1 MTFKK
6 CPFCPPPPDSVFHE
20 GELVIGLWDAFPVT
34 PGHALLITRRHVADW
49 FAATPAEQQAL
60 LAALPIARN
69 AILAKHQPAGF
80 NFGVNIGNVAGQ
92 TVPHLHLHLIPRYA
106 GDVPDPTGGVRYVIP
121 DKANYTREAAPP
133 LYQAQGQHIIAPLEP
148 LIRGGEE
155 DPFLNHLLRDLDQ
168 AENLDLAVAFVLRSG
183 VDLIEE
189 HLRDLLGRGGRVRL
203 LTGDYNNVTDA
214 LALRRLLDLEGNLEL
229 RVYECKNRT
238 FHPKSYLIST
248 RHGHKAA
255 YVGSSNLTKTALING
270 VEWNFRVESTKDP
283 AGVRSVETAFED
295 VFICRDTLPVTPEW
309 IAEYEKRQKPVNVKP
324 EVTPDPDYQVPTPHK
339 IQTEALQALER
350 TREAGH
356 QAGLVVLATGLGKTW
371 LSAFDSKRPEFERVL
386 FVAHREEILN
396 QGKRTFRKIRP
407 DAVFGMY
414 NGQEKAPD
422 ADVLFASVQTLNRKP
437 HLERFERDYFEYIV
451 IDEFHHA
458 AAKTYRKLIDYFEPM
473 FLLGLT
479 ATPERTDG
487 GDLLSL
493 CQENLVYR
501 CDLVRGINEGLLS
514 PFHYYGVP
522 DEVDYSNIPWRS
534 SRFDET
540 ELTNALATEKR
551 AENALGQH
559 QKRGGDRT
567 LGFCCSLRHADY
579 MANFF
584 NERGIRAVSVHSG
597 PNSAPRASS
606 LEQLNKGQLDI
617 IFAVDLFNEGVDLPQ
632 VDTVMMLRPTESRII
647 WLQQFGRG
655 LRVAEGKSH
664 LNVIDYIG
672 NHRTFLIKPQTLFD
686 LGAGHM
692 EIAETL
698 RQYQAGTLTLPDGCE
713 VTYDLESIDILK
725 GLIQKS
731 TKANALRFYYQDFVD
746 RNGQRPTATEAYH
759 DGFNPSS
766 TRQGHGSWLGF
777 VKNME
782 GLSSAEIEA
791 FDNNRQFLEDLGI
804 TKMTKSYKMVLLL
817 AMLSSDTFPGQISIE
832 QLVTEFRR
840 VARKSP
846 HLTRD
851 VGAPLNDDLQLK
863 RHLEINPVAA
873 WLNNR
878 DAAGRPYVSYENGFF
893 QSNFSVAQENRE
905 AFLDLVREICDW
917 RLAQYLDR
925 QYETG
930 EQKYRLKVNHNQQGN
945 PIIFP
950 LNREKD
956 EGLPWDTVNLTIN
969 DEEYEADFR
978 KVAVNVVRRPGS
990 SDNVLP
996 KILRGWFGDQAGAS
1010 GTHHWV
1016 TLELRGG
1023 QWNLESFRNSNTGQ

>member
-414 NGQEKAPD
+414 NGQENAPD
-422 ADVLFASVQTLNRKP
+422 ADVLFASVQTP
-437 HLERFERDYFEYIV
+437 
-451 IDEFHHA
+451 
-458 AAKTYRKLIDYFEPM
+458 P
-473 FLLGLT
+473 G
-479 ATPERTDG
+479 
-487 GDLLSL
+487 
-493 CQENLVYR
+493 
-501 CDLVRGINEGLLS
+501 
-514 PFHYYGVP
+514 
-522 DEVDYSNIPWRS
+522 EV
-534 SRFDET
+534 
-540 ELTNALATEKR
+540 
-551 AENALGQH
+551 
-559 QKRGGDRT
+559 
-567 LGFCCSLRHADY
+567 
-579 MANFF
+579 
-584 NERGIRAVSVHSG
+584 
-597 PNSAPRASS
+597 
-606 LEQLNKGQLDI
+606 
-617 IFAVDLFNEGVDLPQ
+617 
-632 VDTVMMLRPTESRII
+632 
-647 WLQQFGRG
+647 
-655 LRVAEGKSH
+655 
-664 LNVIDYIG
+664 
-672 NHRTFLIKPQTLFD
+672 
-686 LGAGHM
+686 
-692 EIAETL
+692 
-698 RQYQAGTLTLPDGCE
+698 
-713 VTYDLESIDILK
+713 
-725 GLIQKS
+725 
-731 TKANALRFYYQDFVD
+731 
-746 RNGQRPTATEAYH
+746 
-759 DGFNPSS
+759 
-766 TRQGHGSWLGF
+766 
-777 VKNME
+777 
-782 GLSSAEIEA
+782 
-791 FDNNRQFLEDLGI
+791 
-804 TKMTKSYKMVLLL
+804 
-817 AMLSSDTFPGQISIE
+817 
-832 QLVTEFRR
+832 
-840 VARKSP
+840 
-846 HLTRD
+846 
-851 VGAPLNDDLQLK
+851 
-863 RHLEINPVAA
+863 
-873 WLNNR
+873 
-878 DAAGRPYVSYENGFF
+878 
-893 QSNFSVAQENRE
+893 
-905 AFLDLVREICDW
+905 
-917 RLAQYLDR
+917 
-925 QYETG
+925 
-930 EQKYRLKVNHNQQGN
+930 
-945 PIIFP
+945 
-950 LNREKD
+950 
-956 EGLPWDTVNLTIN
+956 
-969 DEEYEADFR
+969 
-978 KVAVNVVRRPGS
+978 
-990 SDNVLP
+990 
-996 KILRGWFGDQAGAS
+996 
-1010 GTHHWV
+1010 
-1016 TLELRGG
+1016 
-1023 QWNLESFRNSNTGQ
+1023 